1 VLVAAIGKARM
12 VRGEWIR
19 TFLQELEYFPDGTHD
34 DQVDALS
41 GAHASLVELLKALR
55 SPEGE
60 VVTYSDEV
68 SISPV

>member
-1 VLVAAIGKARM
+1 VESG
-12 VRGEWIR
+12 
-19 TFLQELEYFPDGTHD
+19 TFLQELEYFPDGAHD

-55 SPEGE
+55 SHEGE
-60 VVTYSDEV
+60 IVTYSDEV